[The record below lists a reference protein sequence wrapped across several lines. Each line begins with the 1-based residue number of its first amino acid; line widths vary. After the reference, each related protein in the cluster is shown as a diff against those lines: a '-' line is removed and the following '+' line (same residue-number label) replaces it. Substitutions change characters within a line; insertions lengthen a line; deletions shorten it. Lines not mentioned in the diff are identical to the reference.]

1 MLVLLREGRNFENAL
16 KARDNA
22 IFDYYRLS
30 NTRYSSIESARGME
44 ICLVVPSATQP
55 ISGWWRISENS

>member
-22 IFDYYRLS
+22 IFDAIDYQIPVTHL
-30 NTRYSSIESARGME
+30 
-44 ICLVVPSATQP
+44 
-55 ISGWWRISENS
+55 